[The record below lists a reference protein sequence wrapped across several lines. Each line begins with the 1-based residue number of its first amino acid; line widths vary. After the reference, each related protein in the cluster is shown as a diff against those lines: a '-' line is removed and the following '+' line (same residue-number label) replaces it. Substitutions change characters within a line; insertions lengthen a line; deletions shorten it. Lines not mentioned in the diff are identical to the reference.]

1 MASIYSDEMKEK
13 ILADFSSK
21 NPKVSASIIE
31 RFGENP
37 RSKGLGSL
45 TVEQYRDAVDA
56 PLQNTPIRALRGWRQ
71 ENALAD
77 YLNNMD
83 MDTDELSATLEKASA
98 SAGEGGGFKD
108 FLQKQGESLKGQFG
122 LSSILG
128 LIESLY
134 SLKTAGDIEAPGRA
148 PRYKPPKPTEIE
160 GVGGIGMAYGG
171 APRRYEKGSE
181 GGVQDP
187 ILENPADPGLIE
199 TLRFLGLSDEAIV
212 NFVNTVGDI
221 PEGVVDTAISLGQKA
236 RDAGLLEDPRDPD
249 NGMNDGGT
257 VLNRKLFL
265 GGGEVD
271 GIGGERDDLVPIWA
285 SDKEYVVSANGVRRM
300 GGGNHARGIA
310 ALDEINNDGRLV

>member
-31 RFGENP
+31 RFGESP

-45 TVEQYRDAVDA
+45 NVEEYRNAIDA
-56 PLQNTPIRALRGWRQ
+56 PLQNTPIRASSGWGQ
-71 ENALAD
+71 KNALAD
-77 YLNNMD
+77 YLNNID
-83 MDTDELSATLEKASA
+83 MGTDELSATLEKASA

-108 FLQKQGESLKGQFG
+108 FLRGQGESLKGQFG

-128 LIESLY
+128 LIEALY

-160 GVGGIGMAYGG
+160 GVGGIGM
-171 APRRYEKGSE
+171 
-181 GGVQDP
+181 
-187 ILENPADPGLIE
+187 
-199 TLRFLGLSDEAIV
+199 
-212 NFVNTVGDI
+212 
-221 PEGVVDTAISLGQKA
+221 
-236 RDAGLLEDPRDPD
+236 
-249 NGMNDGGT
+249 NDGGT

-265 GGGEVD
+265 GGGEGD

-285 SDKEYVVSANGVRRM
+285 SDREYVVSANGVRRM

-310 ALDEINNDGRLV
+310 ALDKINNNGRLI